1 MEMKRWILALLV
13 LGTAL
18 VVQAQQLTVAA
29 AADLQFAFHDLGEQF
44 EKQTGIPVRVTYGSS
59 GNFATQ
65 IENGA
70 PFDLFF
76 SADVQ
81 YPEKLIS
88 EGFAEPGSLCRYADG
103 KLVLWVPNGSKMD
116 LNKRMQVLLD
126 PSVHKIAIANPKHA
140 PYGRAAVAAMRS
152 AGVYEK
158 VESKLVLGENISQTA
173 QFVQSG
179 TADVGLVALSLAVS
193 PGMRN
198 SGRYV
203 EVPAKDYP
211 AIDQGA
217 AIVKGSKN
225 KAAAGTFL
233 AFMKTPAAKAILEKY
248 GFAVPGK

>member
-1 MEMKRWILALLV
+1 
-13 LGTAL
+13 
-18 VVQAQQLTVAA
+18 
-29 AADLQFAFHDLGEQF
+29 
-44 EKQTGIPVRVTYGSS
+44 
-59 GNFATQ
+59 
-65 IENGA
+65 
-70 PFDLFF
+70 
-76 SADVQ
+76 
-81 YPEKLIS
+81 
-88 EGFAEPGSLCRYADG
+88 
-103 KLVLWVPNGSKMD
+103 
-116 LNKRMQVLLD
+116 
-126 PSVHKIAIANPKHA
+126 
-140 PYGRAAVAAMRS
+140 MRS

-158 VESKLVLGENISQTA
+158 VESKFVLGENISQTA